1 MNKALEHIYTQKEIN
16 KINNSYATIDVYD
29 ESGARIVKD
38 SKIIK
43 K

>member
-16 KINNSYATIDVYD
+16 KINNSYTIIDVYSED
-29 ESGARIVKD
+29 GTRIVKD
-38 SKIIK
+38 GKIIK